1 MGYYNVPIM
10 RITAPQEPVSK
21 VRNDDREAL
30 ERAEA
35 MKQAELKTL
44 QALMKEPEEG
54 VRSFFLMCRKCSFVK
69 LADPHESINE
79 IIEQVNF
86 KLSLISYYRMAKT

>member
-1 MGYYNVPIM
+1 MGYNNVTIM

-54 VRSFFLMCRKCSFVK
+54 V
-69 LADPHESINE
+69 
-79 IIEQVNF
+79 
-86 KLSLISYYRMAKT
+86 